1 MSFQG
6 LRTHLV
12 YLSLRLFKL
21 RLLSMKKYFIIIIT
35 IFIYSCERDSSSQ
48 SSGEQL
54 IPGRKI
60 YIAGSSYNS
69 SGDMT
74 GCYWVDGVRNEL
86 SGGAWATDIT
96 VSNGDVYISG
106 TSENYN
112 ACYWINQKR
121 YDLPGQGGEA
131 EAIAVYEDDIY
142 VAG

>member
-74 GCYWVDGVRNEL
+74 ACYWVDGVRNEL
-86 SGGAWATDIT
+86 SEELGLQILLYQMEMSIFLVQAKIT
-96 VSNGDVYISG
+96 MH
-106 TSENYN
+106 
-112 ACYWINQKR
+112 
-121 YDLPGQGGEA
+121 
-131 EAIAVYEDDIY
+131 AIGLIKKDMICLVKVEKLKL
-142 VAG
+142 